1 MNEPEPEIGRRALA
15 MQVGQRFSA
24 DWTSDDHRARR
35 LVSEVIGTSGLTFVL
50 SGGAAILAGYGGA
63 SLAPYQYAFILSAES
78 ALWLVAAVY
87 FLGDISAHFNPAMT
101 LAFTLRGDM
110 GWPMALAYF
119 VVQFSAAA
127 LGSLVAAS
135 LFGHGGNL
143 AATIPQ
149 PGQFWQA
156 VAFEAIMTFG
166 MVLLVLSMANGPK
179 LNGSFVPI
187 AVGAYVMAI
196 GTMGGPY
203 RWGGVQSGT
212 GVRAGYRPRRSD
224 DLLGLSDGGGDR
236 GGRRCGGRALSARA
250 GEGAGGSGGDGHPA
264 GSRSVAAQVP
274 PRRQDALGPDWA

>member
-1 MNEPEPEIGRRALA
+1 MNQVYPNHLSGRDALA
-15 MQVGQRFSA
+15 AQVGDRFSA
-24 DWTSDDHRARR
+24 DWKSDYHRARR
-35 LVSEVIGTSGLTFVL
+35 LVSELIGTSGLTFVL
-50 SGGAAILAGYGGA
+50 SGGAAILAAFGGA
-63 SLAPYQYAFILSAES
+63 ALAPFQFAFILSAVS

-127 LGSLVAAS
+127 LGSLAAAG
-135 LFGHGGNL
+135 LFGYGGHL

-149 PGQFWQA
+149 PGQLWQA
-156 VAFEAIMTFG
+156 VGFEAILTFG

-187 AVGAYVMAI
+187 AVGAYVMAM

-203 RWGGVQSGT
+203 
-212 GVRAGYRPRRSD
+212 
-224 DLLGLSDGGGDR
+224 DG
-236 GGRRCGGRALSARA
+236 AAFNPARA
-250 GEGAGGSGGDGHPA
+250 F
-264 GSRSVAAQVP
+264 
-274 PRRQDALGPDWA
+274 GPDLARGDLSTYWVYPLGSLVGVLVAVATARFLRGPAKAEESAAAMGTPLESGQ